1 MELANKEILKDWT
14 RVENFPVADQV
25 LRNFEFHVVKDVA
38 AERTML
44 TIKCFNE
51 EAETV
56 RLDPTV
62 IADAADPETFTDIA
76 EKRVRQLYSDG
87 RI

>member
-1 MELANKEILKDWT
+1 VELANKEILKDWT
-14 RVENFPVADQV
+14 RVENFPVDEREH
-25 LRNFEFHVVKDVA
+25 RNFEYHVVKDVA
-38 AERTML
+38 AERIML

-51 EAETV
+51 DAETV

-62 IADAADPETFTDIA
+62 ISATADPENFTDIA
-76 EKRVRQLYSDG
+76 ERRVRQLYSDG